1 MFGIPTVAD
10 MAAAAAAAAQSGSQ
24 QHQLMQH
31 FYRLNQSGT
40 ATVFMCTA
48 TRVHIV
54 VEQ

>member
-31 FYRLNQSGT
+31 FYRLNASGT
-40 ATVFMCTA
+40 VYSILGERSRHT
-48 TRVHIV
+48 
-54 VEQ
+54 